1 MTLQE
6 ELKSMLTV
14 DIVGTK
20 PVEMP
25 RRIHAHAALRSLVEL
40 LREANADERELA
52 LAVCLCYATDS
63 FERLA
68 DNITTRIS
76 YRRLVMTYLAGKI
89 DTDSPDWVSA
99 KIAID
104 TMLTPMA
111 IDRRLA
117 LKAYVDEYMLTH
129 TND

>member
-1 MTLQE
+1 
-6 ELKSMLTV
+6 
-14 DIVGTK
+14 
-20 PVEMP
+20 
-25 RRIHAHAALRSLVEL
+25 
-40 LREANADERELA
+40 
-52 LAVCLCYATDS
+52 
-63 FERLA
+63 
-68 DNITTRIS
+68 
-76 YRRLVMTYLAGKI
+76 MTYLAGKI